1 MLDIESILKLALKY
15 GASEAEIYLLTSRA
29 VSLKTSDKIISSSTS
44 KVASLGI
51 RAAVGKKVAV
61 VGTQDI
67 SDEGIKKAVEAAV
80 HIARASPEDPDWKGF
95 NEKVG
100 STPIEGLWDK
110 ETAEAGPEVL
120 KEVADSALQAVFE
133 GSKYSRPVRGSFT
146 TSLSVIEIVNSYG
159 GPVRGEGT
167 SATMSINVKA
177 VVDGR
182 EGTFNDFDASVSLKK
197 LRSIQIASEA
207 GKKAPEFAKAT
218 RIRTGTYD
226 VILDTLVASSIIN
239 VMLSPAL
246 SALNIQEGR
255 SPLKG
260 KLLSEVLSP
269 KLIIEDVG
277 IDPELVSSRNFD
289 DEGYP
294 INDKI
299 VFDGGV
305 LRTYL
310 YDTYTAKK
318 EGVESTG
325 NAWRTYSSNPAPSP
339 NHLVVQPGDSSLSEM
354 ISEVKE
360 GVYVLRTIG
369 EWLSNPVSGNLNATV
384 THAYL
389 IRNGEIQGTCKGF
402 VISGN
407 FYRVFKDRVSLLSK
421 EFRHSIRVSSP
432 HMLIEKIKLAGE

>member
-1 MLDIESILKLALKY
+1 VLDIESILEFAERY

-44 KVASLGI
+44 KVASLGV
-51 RAAVGKKVAV
+51 RVAVGKKVAV
-61 VGTQDI
+61 VGTQDV
-67 SDEGIKKAVEAAV
+67 SDEGIKKAVQAAV
-80 HIARASPEDPDWKGF
+80 HIAKASPEDPDWGGF
-95 NEKVG
+95 NDRVG
-100 STPIEGLWDK
+100 STPITGLWDK
-110 ETAEAGPEVL
+110 ETAEACPEDL

-133 GSKYSRPVRGSFT
+133 ASKYSRPVRGSFT
-146 TSLSVIEIVNSYG
+146 TTSSVIEIINSYG
-159 GPVRGEGT
+159 GPVKDEGT

-182 EGTFNDFDASVSLKK
+182 EGTFNDFDASVSLRK
-197 LRSIQIASEA
+197 LRSAEIAREA
-207 GKKAPEFAKAT
+207 GKRAPEFAKAT

-226 VILDTLVASSIIN
+226 VILDTLVASSVIN

-246 SALNIQEGR
+246 SALNVQEGR

-269 KLIIEDVG
+269 KLLIEDLG
-277 IDPELVSSRNFD
+277 TNPELVSSRSFD
-289 DEGYP
+289 DEGFP
-294 INDKI
+294 TNDKT
-299 VFDGGV
+299 VFDEGV

-318 EGVESTG
+318 DGVESTG
-325 NAWRTYSSNPAPSP
+325 NAWRTYSSNPTPSP
-339 NHLVVQPGDSSLSEM
+339 NHLFVQPGDSNLNEM

-369 EWLSNPVSGNLNATV
+369 EWLSNPVSGNLSATV

-407 FYRVFKDRVSLLSK
+407 FYRVFKDSVRLLSK
-421 EFRHSIRVSSP
+421 EFRRSIRVSSP
-432 HMLIEKIKLAGE
+432 HILLEGIRLAGE